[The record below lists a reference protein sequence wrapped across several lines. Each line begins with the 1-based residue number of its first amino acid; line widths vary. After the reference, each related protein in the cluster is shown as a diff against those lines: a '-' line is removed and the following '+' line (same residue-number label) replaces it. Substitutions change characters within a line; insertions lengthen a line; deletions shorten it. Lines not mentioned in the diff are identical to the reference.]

1 MRTYNF
7 YAVRLKKKD
16 KRLVVSLKAGLRT
29 LHEAGPELKRAIS
42 GNLEELLDDNPEPMH
57 RVSMLAYAIVNF
69 VLWNANAN

>member
-7 YAVRLKKKD
+7 RAVRLKQKD
-16 KRLVVSLKAGLRT
+16 KRVIVSLKAGLRT

-69 VLWNANAN
+69 VSSNANAN